1 MDDRLQRAP
10 VGIVDVRPDGTV
22 EEHNAV
28 AEDLLD
34 LEPDPTGDPVAEI
47 FPRSV
52 EGSLPAAFTN
62 EDVSATEF
70 EEYYPELDRWLDV
83 SIVPGEDRIAVYV
96 RDVTDRRRH
105 EQTVDRLRDE
115 RKRTAVIDDLLSDI
129 LEELV
134 GASSRGEIAEMIC
147 ERLGETDL
155 YEFAWVGERNVG
167 DDHLTV
173 RAAAGD
179 SGVTF
184 AAVREALEGDATA
197 PEERAVEK
205 GRPQTVQPLPEVSTA
220 PEGVR
225 MAAFAD
231 GIHSMVAIPL
241 QYGSN
246 VYGVVGVYAEGQ
258 DAFSD
263 RERSSFETLG
273 EIAGFAVNAARNRS
287 LLLSDTITEVTV
299 KVRAGSALAAV
310 SGDLDVEMNLEG
322 LVPHS
327 EDHLLCYIAVEGR
340 VEAVADALAEE
351 QGVADVRLIGETDSR
366 GSLEVEFHD
375 ATPLL
380 AVANLG
386 ATVQTAAFEDGDGRV
401 VVELPP
407 DEDVHRM
414 ADALVREFDAE
425 ILAKRDRERSVTT
438 AREYRDELASRLT
451 DRQEAVLRTAYH
463 ANYFESPRGSTA
475 EEVADSLDITGSTL
489 LHHLRASQ
497 RKLLDAFYETESTPI
512 E

>member
-10 VGIVDVRPDGTV
+10 VGIIDVRPDGAV
-22 EEHNAV
+22 EECNAI
-28 AEDLLD
+28 ADDLLD
-34 LEPDPTGDPVAEI
+34 LGSDPTGDSIAEI

-52 EGSLPAAFTN
+52 DGSLPATFEN

-70 EEYYPELDRWLDV
+70 EEYYPDLDRWLDV
-83 SIVPGEDRIAVYV
+83 SIVPGNGRIAVYV
-96 RDVTDRRRH
+96 QDVTDRRRH

-115 RKRTAVIDDLLSDI
+115 RKRTAVIDDLLSDV
-129 LEELV
+129 LQELV

-147 ERLGETDL
+147 ERLGETSL

-173 RAAAGD
+173 RAAAGNT
-179 SGVTF
+179 GETF
-184 AAVREALEGDATA
+184 EAVREALDGNATT
-197 PEERAVEK
+197 PEERAVEEGK
-205 GRPQTVQPLPEVSTA
+205 LRTVQPVPEKSTA
-220 PEGVR
+220 PKGIR

-241 QYGSN
+241 HYGSN

-287 LLLSDTITEVTV
+287 LLLSDTITEVTFN
-299 KVRAGSALAAV
+299 VRESSTLASV
-310 SGDLDVEMNLEG
+310 SSELDAEMNLDG

-327 EDHLLCYIAVEGR
+327 EDRLLCYIAVEGR
-340 VEAVADALAEE
+340 VEAVADALAEKR
-351 QGVADVRLIGETDSR
+351 GVTDVRLIGDAENR

-380 AVANLG
+380 AVATLG
-386 ATVQTAAFEDGDGRV
+386 ATVQTATFEDGLGRV

-407 DEDVHRM
+407 DEDLHRM
-414 ADALVREFDAE
+414 ADALTREFDAE
-425 ILAKRDRERSVTT
+425 IAAKRERERSVTT
-438 AREYRDELASRLT
+438 AREYRDEVGSRLT
-451 DRQEAVLRTAYH
+451 DRQETVLRTAYL

-497 RKLLDAFYETESTPI
+497 RKLLDAFYETD
-512 E
+512 